1 VIDIWRQ
8 HRRSKVDDHSDG
20 VTQLER
26 AIVPAFDGRRSIAT
40 LENRASPKAGG
51 AGCGGKT
58 MVCGG
63 IIVQNSNMTVRDP
76 KAGSSACARSTSSCG
91 ELYKTVLSDPPQ
103 GLCFAQGFRERVRQH
118 RLELA
123 RLRSYRSGADPR
135 HSAGVAEDVVIPQR
149 TTRRPSSRNEFSTE
163 A

>member
-1 VIDIWRQ
+1 
-8 HRRSKVDDHSDG
+8 

-40 LENRASPKAGG
+40 LRESRVAQNRWYGIRRENDGLR
-51 AGCGGKT
+51 
-58 MVCGG
+58 G

-76 KAGSSACARSTSSCG
+76 KAEFERLCEEHVVTR

-103 GLCFAQGFRERVRQH
+103 SLCFAQGFRERVRQH
-118 RLELA
+118 RLDLA
-123 RLRSYRSGADPR
+123 RLRSYLSGADPR

-149 TTRRPSSRNEFSTE
+149 TTRRPSSRNEFSME

>member
-1 VIDIWRQ
+1 M
-8 HRRSKVDDHSDG
+8 
-20 VTQLER
+20 LER

-40 LENRASPKAGG
+40 LREWRVAQNRWYGMRRGHGWSARGLE
-51 AGCGGKT
+51 
-58 MVCGG
+58 
-63 IIVQNSNMTVRDP
+63 NSNMTVRDP
-76 KAGSSACARSTSSCG
+76 EG
-91 ELYKTVLSDPPQ
+91 E
-103 GLCFAQGFRERVRQH
+103 FRQRARQH

-123 RLRSYRSGADPR
+123 RLRSYRSAADPR